1 MLVFSTPYGL
11 PTSRVCN
18 HKIPLMLD
26 SSPIK
31 VKPYWY
37 LHSQKPEIKK
47 MVHQMLADGLIEH
60 CTSPFFSP
68 VVLIKKKKMALGV
81 LVSLHWLLCFEYNNN

>member
-68 VVLIKKKKMALGV
+68 VVLIKKKKDGSWSLGEFALIIM
-81 LVSLHWLLCFEYNNN
+81 LWIQ